1 MIRNCGLEDISDGRL
16 YTENDLVKADTC
28 NCEGCRSVCCHGMG
42 QSIILDPY
50 DVYRLTHCLGTTFEE
65 LLKCNK
71 LEINY
76 VDGIML
82 PNLKMTADTDDC
94 SFLDENKR
102 CAIHQYRP
110 EMCRLFPLGRYWEDE
125 THFKYILQTGQ
136 CKKEKLSKIKV
147 KKWLD
152 TDNLAEYNAYVVMW
166 HQYLKRIEA
175 AVADISAGLAAG
187 AGAESELRAGAESR
201 ADAESELR
209 AGEESK
215 ADAES
220 ESRTGA
226 ESELKRRAE
235 LAATQI
241 KTICL
246 YTLKTFFSTPYDER
260 PFFEQVEE
268 RISSAY
274 KALGME

>member
-1 MIRNCGLEDISDGRL
+1 MIRNCALEEISDGRL
-16 YTENDLVKADTC
+16 YTENDMVRTDTC
-28 NCEGCRSVCCHGMG
+28 NCEGCKSVCCHGMG
-42 QSIILDPY
+42 SSIILAPY
-50 DVYRLTHCLGTTFEE
+50 DIYRITKCLNTTFEE
-65 LLKCNK
+65 LLKDNK
-71 LEINY
+71 VEINY

-125 THFKYILQTGQ
+125 THFKYIFQTGQ

-175 AVADISAGLAAG
+175 AVADISAGLAAVE
-187 AGAESELRAGAESR
+187 GAEL
-201 ADAESELR
+201 
-209 AGEESK
+209 K
-215 ADAES
+215 ADAEL
-220 ESRTGA
+220 
-226 ESELKRRAE
+226 ELKRRAE
-235 LAATQI
+235 IAAIQI

-260 PFFEQVEE
+260 QFFEQIEE
-268 RISSAY
+268 RIDSAY
-274 KALGME
+274 SALGME